1 MNFINLSFVSLNYVA
16 TVHTGKLDSKFKAT
30 LVNSTK
36 WQYYGTP
43 NVGGTL
49 QMTWETSL
57 VRAERVNIELW
68 GYRETG
74 VYSMHCTDTLQVMW
88 L

>member
-1 MNFINLSFVSLNYVA
+1 MTLTYNLFDLMCFA
-16 TVHTGKLDSKFKAT
+16 TVHTGKLDAKFKAT

-49 QMTWETSL
+49 QMTWNASL
-57 VRAERVNIELW
+57 VGAERVNIELW

-74 VYSMHCTDTLQVMW
+74 QCTIRCIDT
-88 L
+88 

>member
-1 MNFINLSFVSLNYVA
+1 MTCVA
-16 TVHTGKLDSKFKAT
+16 AVHTGKLDAKFKAV

-43 NVGGTL
+43 NVGGNL
-49 QMTWETSL
+49 EMTWNTSL
-57 VRAERVNIELW
+57 VDTERVNIELW

-74 VYSMHCTDTLQVMW
+74 TVGAHLQYIHW
-88 L
+88 LETSTC